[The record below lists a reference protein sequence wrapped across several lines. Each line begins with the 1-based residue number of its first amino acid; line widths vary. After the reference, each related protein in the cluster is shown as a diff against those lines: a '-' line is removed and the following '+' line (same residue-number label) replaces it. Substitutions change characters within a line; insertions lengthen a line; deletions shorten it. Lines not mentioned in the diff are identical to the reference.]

1 MIPMRKKTTPS
12 SNKWLTL
19 LFACLLL
26 SCTVCNAAT
35 TETLKPDT
43 ITLSLTEAGTL
54 HERIGNNKKLK
65 IECLRLTGMLNI
77 DDIQFIREM
86 AGCYY
91 DTKGHK
97 YDGHLRYLDIS
108 GATLTNTDNKEVSIY
123 PRDPSEYE
131 GTPWPSAEAYINDKG
146 TPVAIFAYL
155 YDMEEIV
162 LPAKLKSIG
171 DDAFIFCRS
180 LKSINIPE
188 SVQKIGLRA
197 FFGCS
202 SLKSMKLPIGIT
214 EIKSGLLSGCTNLTS
229 IDIPYTTE
237 EIGHNAFSKCTSLK
251 SIELP
256 YSLNNMGI
264 SVFYGCTALTSVT
277 IPKNIRYISDYTFY
291 GCTSLT
297 SVEMPLTV
305 TSIGRQAFYGCTALV
320 RQDIPS
326 NVTEIGSEAFC
337 GCSRLIDLTIPS
349 GIKSIGEKAFK
360 DCNALTTLYA
370 LGASPIAI
378 TSNTFENV
386 NKCTLYVPQG
396 SRQEYWLKDGW
407 GDLNRVAEFDPEALI
422 TEPVS
427 VHVQTAGTLHNMLD
441 SFRKYRI
448 QNLKVTGN
456 INNADIH
463 IIQKMSGYIDP
474 GAYMRYDGRLQHLDL
489 SGATIVTDD
498 WDFATCRLTSVALP
512 TGLTAIPNQAFAEC
526 NELESAPIPQG
537 VTSIGYDA
545 FGNCHKLASITLP
558 AGLTNL
564 QSGAFFGCGS
574 LTSIV
579 IPSGVKVIEGKTF
592 SYCTGLKS
600 LTLQEGTTDIWDYAF
615 TDCTLLTT
623 ITLPSTLGIICDA
636 AFANCNSLKS
646 IYALNPQGIGIK
658 GKPFEEY
665 TQSQCTLYVPEG
677 SMYNYQCWEEWN
689 AFNHIV
695 EFSPTGINGVH
706 SAAERREVERY
717 DTSGRRQTSPTKG
730 LNIVRFNDGTTRKVM
745 K

>member
-1 MIPMRKKTTPS
+1 MRKKSTPS

-65 IECLRLTGMLNI
+65 IECLRLKGMLNI

-155 YDMEEIV
+155 YGMEEIV

-197 FFGCS
+197 FLGCS

-277 IPKNIRYISDYTFY
+277 IPKNIRYINDYTFY
-291 GCTSLT
+291 
-297 SVEMPLTV
+297 
-305 TSIGRQAFYGCTALV
+305 
-320 RQDIPS
+320 
-326 NVTEIGSEAFC
+326 
-337 GCSRLIDLTIPS
+337 
-349 GIKSIGEKAFK
+349 
-360 DCNALTTLYA
+360 
-370 LGASPIAI
+370 
-378 TSNTFENV
+378 
-386 NKCTLYVPQG
+386 NKYL
-396 SRQEYWLKDGW
+396 
-407 GDLNRVAEFDPEALI
+407 DP
-422 TEPVS
+422 
-427 VHVQTAGTLHNMLD
+427 
-441 SFRKYRI
+441 
-448 QNLKVTGN
+448 
-456 INNADIH
+456 
-463 IIQKMSGYIDP
+463 
-474 GAYMRYDGRLQHLDL
+474 
-489 SGATIVTDD
+489 
-498 WDFATCRLTSVALP
+498 
-512 TGLTAIPNQAFAEC
+512 
-526 NELESAPIPQG
+526 
-537 VTSIGYDA
+537 
-545 FGNCHKLASITLP
+545 
-558 AGLTNL
+558 
-564 QSGAFFGCGS
+564 
-574 LTSIV
+574 
-579 IPSGVKVIEGKTF
+579 
-592 SYCTGLKS
+592 
-600 LTLQEGTTDIWDYAF
+600 
-615 TDCTLLTT
+615 
-623 ITLPSTLGIICDA
+623 
-636 AFANCNSLKS
+636 
-646 IYALNPQGIGIK
+646 
-658 GKPFEEY
+658 
-665 TQSQCTLYVPEG
+665 
-677 SMYNYQCWEEWN
+677 YN
-689 AFNHIV
+689 
-695 EFSPTGINGVH
+695 
-706 SAAERREVERY
+706 
-717 DTSGRRQTSPTKG
+717 
-730 LNIVRFNDGTTRKVM
+730 
-745 K
+745 

>member
-1 MIPMRKKTTPS
+1 MRKKSTPF

-65 IECLRLTGMLNI
+65 IECLRLKGMLNI

-297 SVEMPLTV
+297 SVE
-305 TSIGRQAFYGCTALV
+305 
-320 RQDIPS
+320 IPS
-326 NVTEIGSEAFC
+326 
-337 GCSRLIDLTIPS
+337 P
-349 GIKSIGEKAFK
+349 
-360 DCNALTTLYA
+360 
-370 LGASPIAI
+370 
-378 TSNTFENV
+378 
-386 NKCTLYVPQG
+386 
-396 SRQEYWLKDGW
+396 
-407 GDLNRVAEFDPEALI
+407 
-422 TEPVS
+422 
-427 VHVQTAGTLHNMLD
+427 
-441 SFRKYRI
+441 
-448 QNLKVTGN
+448 
-456 INNADIH
+456 
-463 IIQKMSGYIDP
+463 
-474 GAYMRYDGRLQHLDL
+474 
-489 SGATIVTDD
+489 
-498 WDFATCRLTSVALP
+498 
-512 TGLTAIPNQAFAEC
+512 
-526 NELESAPIPQG
+526 
-537 VTSIGYDA
+537 
-545 FGNCHKLASITLP
+545 
-558 AGLTNL
+558 
-564 QSGAFFGCGS
+564 
-574 LTSIV
+574 
-579 IPSGVKVIEGKTF
+579 
-592 SYCTGLKS
+592 
-600 LTLQEGTTDIWDYAF
+600 
-615 TDCTLLTT
+615 
-623 ITLPSTLGIICDA
+623 
-636 AFANCNSLKS
+636 
-646 IYALNPQGIGIK
+646 
-658 GKPFEEY
+658 
-665 TQSQCTLYVPEG
+665 
-677 SMYNYQCWEEWN
+677 
-689 AFNHIV
+689 
-695 EFSPTGINGVH
+695 
-706 SAAERREVERY
+706 
-717 DTSGRRQTSPTKG
+717 
-730 LNIVRFNDGTTRKVM
+730 
-745 K
+745 

>member
-1 MIPMRKKTTPS
+1 MRKKSTPS

-65 IECLRLTGMLNI
+65 IECLRLKGMLNI

-131 GTPWPSAEAYINDKG
+131 GTPWPSAEAYINDNG

-197 FFGCS
+197 FLGCS

-237 EIGHNAFSKCTSLK
+237 EIGHNAF
-251 SIELP
+251 
-256 YSLNNMGI
+256 
-264 SVFYGCTALTSVT
+264 
-277 IPKNIRYISDYTFY
+277 
-291 GCTSLT
+291 
-297 SVEMPLTV
+297 
-305 TSIGRQAFYGCTALV
+305 
-320 RQDIPS
+320 
-326 NVTEIGSEAFC
+326 
-337 GCSRLIDLTIPS
+337 
-349 GIKSIGEKAFK
+349 
-360 DCNALTTLYA
+360 
-370 LGASPIAI
+370 
-378 TSNTFENV
+378 
-386 NKCTLYVPQG
+386 
-396 SRQEYWLKDGW
+396 
-407 GDLNRVAEFDPEALI
+407 
-422 TEPVS
+422 
-427 VHVQTAGTLHNMLD
+427 VH
-441 SFRKYRI
+441 
-448 QNLKVTGN
+448 
-456 INNADIH
+456 
-463 IIQKMSGYIDP
+463 
-474 GAYMRYDGRLQHLDL
+474 
-489 SGATIVTDD
+489 
-498 WDFATCRLTSVALP
+498 
-512 TGLTAIPNQAFAEC
+512 
-526 NELESAPIPQG
+526 
-537 VTSIGYDA
+537 
-545 FGNCHKLASITLP
+545 
-558 AGLTNL
+558 
-564 QSGAFFGCGS
+564 
-574 LTSIV
+574 
-579 IPSGVKVIEGKTF
+579 
-592 SYCTGLKS
+592 
-600 LTLQEGTTDIWDYAF
+600 
-615 TDCTLLTT
+615 
-623 ITLPSTLGIICDA
+623 
-636 AFANCNSLKS
+636 CNSLES
-646 IYALNPQGIGIK
+646 IYALNPRGIGIK

-677 SMYNYQCWEEWN
+677 SMYNYKRWEEWN

-706 SAAERREVERY
+706 SSAERREVERY
-717 DTSGRRQTSPTKG
+717 DTSGRRLTSPTKG

>member
-1 MIPMRKKTTPS
+1 MKKNSTPS
-12 SNKWLTL
+12 SNKWLAL
-19 LFACLLL
+19 LFTCLLL

-188 SVQKIGLRA
+188 SVQEIGLRA

-277 IPKNIRYISDYTFY
+277 IPKNIRYINDYTFY

-305 TSIGRQAFYGCTALV
+305 TRIGNQAFYRCTALV

-349 GIKSIGEKAFK
+349 GIKSIGERAFK

-407 GDLNRVAEFDPEALI
+407 GDLNRVSEFDPEALI

-427 VHVQTAGTLHNMLD
+427 IHVQTAGTLHNMLD
-441 SFRKYRI
+441 CFRRYRI

-456 INNADIH
+456 INDADIH
-463 IIQKMSGYIDP
+463 TIRKMSGYIDP

-537 VTSIGYDA
+537 VTSIGGDA
-545 FGNCHKLASITLP
+545 FGNCHKLASITQP

-677 SMYNYQCWEEWN
+677 SMYNYQCWEEWY

-717 DTSGRRQTSPTKG
+717 DTSGRRLASPTKG

>member
-1 MIPMRKKTTPS
+1 MKKDSTS
-12 SNKWLTL
+12 SNKWLAL
-19 LFACLLL
+19 LFTCLLL

-65 IECLRLTGMLNI
+65 IECLRLKGMLNI

-188 SVQKIGLRA
+188 SVQEIGLRA
-197 FFGCS
+197 FLGCS

-237 EIGHNAFSKCTSLK
+237 EIGHNAFRNCTSLK

-277 IPKNIRYISDYTFY
+277 IPKNIRYISDYTF
-291 GCTSLT
+291 
-297 SVEMPLTV
+297 
-305 TSIGRQAFYGCTALV
+305 
-320 RQDIPS
+320 
-326 NVTEIGSEAFC
+326 
-337 GCSRLIDLTIPS
+337 SR
-349 GIKSIGEKAFK
+349 
-360 DCNALTTLYA
+360 
-370 LGASPIAI
+370 
-378 TSNTFENV
+378 
-386 NKCTLYVPQG
+386 
-396 SRQEYWLKDGW
+396 
-407 GDLNRVAEFDPEALI
+407 
-422 TEPVS
+422 
-427 VHVQTAGTLHNMLD
+427 
-441 SFRKYRI
+441 
-448 QNLKVTGN
+448 
-456 INNADIH
+456 
-463 IIQKMSGYIDP
+463 
-474 GAYMRYDGRLQHLDL
+474 
-489 SGATIVTDD
+489 
-498 WDFATCRLTSVALP
+498 
-512 TGLTAIPNQAFAEC
+512 
-526 NELESAPIPQG
+526 
-537 VTSIGYDA
+537 
-545 FGNCHKLASITLP
+545 
-558 AGLTNL
+558 
-564 QSGAFFGCGS
+564 
-574 LTSIV
+574 
-579 IPSGVKVIEGKTF
+579 
-592 SYCTGLKS
+592 
-600 LTLQEGTTDIWDYAF
+600 
-615 TDCTLLTT
+615 
-623 ITLPSTLGIICDA
+623 
-636 AFANCNSLKS
+636 CNSLKS

-717 DTSGRRQTSPTKG
+717 DTSGRRLTSPTKG

>member
-1 MIPMRKKTTPS
+1 MRKKSTPS

-229 IDIPYTTE
+229 IDIPHTTE

-256 YSLNNMGI
+256 YSLNGMGI

-277 IPKNIRYISDYTFY
+277 IPKDIRYISDYTF
-291 GCTSLT
+291 
-297 SVEMPLTV
+297 
-305 TSIGRQAFYGCTALV
+305 
-320 RQDIPS
+320 
-326 NVTEIGSEAFC
+326 FC
-337 GCSRLIDLTIPS
+337 
-349 GIKSIGEKAFK
+349 
-360 DCNALTTLYA
+360 
-370 LGASPIAI
+370 
-378 TSNTFENV
+378 
-386 NKCTLYVPQG
+386 
-396 SRQEYWLKDGW
+396 
-407 GDLNRVAEFDPEALI
+407 
-422 TEPVS
+422 
-427 VHVQTAGTLHNMLD
+427 
-441 SFRKYRI
+441 
-448 QNLKVTGN
+448 
-456 INNADIH
+456 
-463 IIQKMSGYIDP
+463 
-474 GAYMRYDGRLQHLDL
+474 
-489 SGATIVTDD
+489 
-498 WDFATCRLTSVALP
+498 
-512 TGLTAIPNQAFAEC
+512 
-526 NELESAPIPQG
+526 
-537 VTSIGYDA
+537 
-545 FGNCHKLASITLP
+545 
-558 AGLTNL
+558 
-564 QSGAFFGCGS
+564 
-574 LTSIV
+574 
-579 IPSGVKVIEGKTF
+579 
-592 SYCTGLKS
+592 
-600 LTLQEGTTDIWDYAF
+600 
-615 TDCTLLTT
+615 
-623 ITLPSTLGIICDA
+623 
-636 AFANCNSLKS
+636 CNSLKS

-677 SMYNYQCWEEWN
+677 SMYNYQCWEEWY

-695 EFSPTGINGVH
+695 EFSPTGISGVH

-717 DTSGRRQTSPTKG
+717 DTSGRRLPSPTKG

>member
-1 MIPMRKKTTPS
+1 MRKKSTPS

-26 SCTVCNAAT
+26 SCTVCNAAS

-65 IECLRLTGMLNI
+65 IECLRLKGMLNI

-277 IPKNIRYISDYTFY
+277 IPKNIRYISDYTFR
-291 GCTSLT
+291 G
-297 SVEMPLTV
+297 
-305 TSIGRQAFYGCTALV
+305 
-320 RQDIPS
+320 
-326 NVTEIGSEAFC
+326 
-337 GCSRLIDLTIPS
+337 
-349 GIKSIGEKAFK
+349 
-360 DCNALTTLYA
+360 
-370 LGASPIAI
+370 
-378 TSNTFENV
+378 
-386 NKCTLYVPQG
+386 
-396 SRQEYWLKDGW
+396 
-407 GDLNRVAEFDPEALI
+407 
-422 TEPVS
+422 
-427 VHVQTAGTLHNMLD
+427 
-441 SFRKYRI
+441 
-448 QNLKVTGN
+448 
-456 INNADIH
+456 
-463 IIQKMSGYIDP
+463 
-474 GAYMRYDGRLQHLDL
+474 
-489 SGATIVTDD
+489 
-498 WDFATCRLTSVALP
+498 
-512 TGLTAIPNQAFAEC
+512 
-526 NELESAPIPQG
+526 
-537 VTSIGYDA
+537 
-545 FGNCHKLASITLP
+545 
-558 AGLTNL
+558 
-564 QSGAFFGCGS
+564 
-574 LTSIV
+574 
-579 IPSGVKVIEGKTF
+579 
-592 SYCTGLKS
+592 
-600 LTLQEGTTDIWDYAF
+600 
-615 TDCTLLTT
+615 
-623 ITLPSTLGIICDA
+623 
-636 AFANCNSLKS
+636 CNSLKS

-677 SMYNYQCWEEWN
+677 SMYNYQCWEEWY

-717 DTSGRRQTSPTKG
+717 DTSGRRLTSPTKG

>member
-1 MIPMRKKTTPS
+1 MRKKSTPS

-65 IECLRLTGMLNI
+65 IECLRLKGMLNI

-171 DDAFIFCRS
+171 DDVFIFCRS
-180 LKSINIPE
+180 MKSINIPE

-297 SVEMPLTV
+297 SVEIPLTV
-305 TSIGRQAFYGCTALV
+305 TSIGRQAFYGCTTLV

-349 GIKSIGEKAFK
+349 SIKSIGERAFK
-360 DCNALTTLYA
+360 DCDALTTLYA

-427 VHVQTAGTLHNMLD
+427 IHVQTAGTLHNMLD
-441 SFRKYRI
+441 CFRRYRI

-456 INNADIH
+456 INDADIH
-463 IIQKMSGYIDP
+463 TIRKMSGYIDP

-498 WDFATCRLTSVALP
+498 WNFATCRLTSVALP
-512 TGLTAIPNQAFAEC
+512 TGLTAIPDLAFAEC
-526 NELESAPIPQG
+526 NELESIPIPQG
-537 VTSIGYDA
+537 VTSIGGNA

-636 AFANCNSLKS
+636 AFKGCNSLKS

-677 SMYNYQCWEEWN
+677 SMYNYQCWEEWY

-695 EFSPTGINGVH
+695 EFSPTGIDGVH
-706 SAAERREVERY
+706 SATERREVERY
-717 DTSGRRQTSPTKG
+717 DTSGRRLTSPTKG

>member
-1 MIPMRKKTTPS
+1 MRKKSTPS

-54 HERIGNNKKLK
+54 HERIGNNKKMK

-277 IPKNIRYISDYTFY
+277 IPKNIRYISDYTFH
-291 GCTSLT
+291 S
-297 SVEMPLTV
+297 
-305 TSIGRQAFYGCTALV
+305 
-320 RQDIPS
+320 
-326 NVTEIGSEAFC
+326 
-337 GCSRLIDLTIPS
+337 
-349 GIKSIGEKAFK
+349 
-360 DCNALTTLYA
+360 
-370 LGASPIAI
+370 
-378 TSNTFENV
+378 
-386 NKCTLYVPQG
+386 
-396 SRQEYWLKDGW
+396 
-407 GDLNRVAEFDPEALI
+407 
-422 TEPVS
+422 
-427 VHVQTAGTLHNMLD
+427 
-441 SFRKYRI
+441 
-448 QNLKVTGN
+448 
-456 INNADIH
+456 
-463 IIQKMSGYIDP
+463 
-474 GAYMRYDGRLQHLDL
+474 
-489 SGATIVTDD
+489 
-498 WDFATCRLTSVALP
+498 
-512 TGLTAIPNQAFAEC
+512 
-526 NELESAPIPQG
+526 
-537 VTSIGYDA
+537 
-545 FGNCHKLASITLP
+545 
-558 AGLTNL
+558 
-564 QSGAFFGCGS
+564 
-574 LTSIV
+574 
-579 IPSGVKVIEGKTF
+579 
-592 SYCTGLKS
+592 
-600 LTLQEGTTDIWDYAF
+600 
-615 TDCTLLTT
+615 
-623 ITLPSTLGIICDA
+623 
-636 AFANCNSLKS
+636 CNSLES

-665 TQSQCTLYVPEG
+665 TQSQCTLYIPEG
-677 SMYNYQCWEEWN
+677 SMDNYKRGEEWN

-717 DTSGRRQTSPTKG
+717 DTSGRRLTSPTKG

>member
-1 MIPMRKKTTPS
+1 MRKKSTPS

-65 IECLRLTGMLNI
+65 IECLRLKGMLNI

-86 AGCYY
+86 AECYY

-131 GTPWPSAEAYINDKG
+131 GTPWPSADAYINDKG

-180 LKSINIPE
+180 MKSINIPE

-277 IPKNIRYISDYTFY
+277 IPKNIRYINDY
-291 GCTSLT
+291 
-297 SVEMPLTV
+297 
-305 TSIGRQAFYGCTALV
+305 
-320 RQDIPS
+320 
-326 NVTEIGSEAFC
+326 
-337 GCSRLIDLTIPS
+337 
-349 GIKSIGEKAFK
+349 
-360 DCNALTTLYA
+360 
-370 LGASPIAI
+370 
-378 TSNTFENV
+378 
-386 NKCTLYVPQG
+386 
-396 SRQEYWLKDGW
+396 
-407 GDLNRVAEFDPEALI
+407 
-422 TEPVS
+422 
-427 VHVQTAGTLHNMLD
+427 
-441 SFRKYRI
+441 
-448 QNLKVTGN
+448 
-456 INNADIH
+456 
-463 IIQKMSGYIDP
+463 
-474 GAYMRYDGRLQHLDL
+474 
-489 SGATIVTDD
+489 
-498 WDFATCRLTSVALP
+498 
-512 TGLTAIPNQAFAEC
+512 
-526 NELESAPIPQG
+526 
-537 VTSIGYDA
+537 
-545 FGNCHKLASITLP
+545 
-558 AGLTNL
+558 
-564 QSGAFFGCGS
+564 
-574 LTSIV
+574 
-579 IPSGVKVIEGKTF
+579 TF

-623 ITLPSTLGIICDA
+623 ITLPSTLGTICDA

-677 SMYNYQCWEEWN
+677 SMYNYKRLEEWN

-695 EFSPTGINGVH
+695 EFSPTGIDGVH
-706 SAAERREVERY
+706 SSAERREVERY
-717 DTSGRRQTSPTKG
+717 DASGRRLPSPTKG

>member
-1 MIPMRKKTTPS
+1 MRKKSTPS

-65 IECLRLTGMLNI
+65 IECLRLKGMLNI

-131 GTPWPSAEAYINDKG
+131 GTPWPSADAYINDKG

-277 IPKNIRYISDYTFY
+277 IPKNIRYISDYTF
-291 GCTSLT
+291 
-297 SVEMPLTV
+297 
-305 TSIGRQAFYGCTALV
+305 
-320 RQDIPS
+320 
-326 NVTEIGSEAFC
+326 
-337 GCSRLIDLTIPS
+337 
-349 GIKSIGEKAFK
+349 
-360 DCNALTTLYA
+360 
-370 LGASPIAI
+370 
-378 TSNTFENV
+378 
-386 NKCTLYVPQG
+386 
-396 SRQEYWLKDGW
+396 W
-407 GDLNRVAEFDPEALI
+407 
-422 TEPVS
+422 
-427 VHVQTAGTLHNMLD
+427 
-441 SFRKYRI
+441 
-448 QNLKVTGN
+448 
-456 INNADIH
+456 
-463 IIQKMSGYIDP
+463 
-474 GAYMRYDGRLQHLDL
+474 
-489 SGATIVTDD
+489 
-498 WDFATCRLTSVALP
+498 
-512 TGLTAIPNQAFAEC
+512 
-526 NELESAPIPQG
+526 
-537 VTSIGYDA
+537 
-545 FGNCHKLASITLP
+545 
-558 AGLTNL
+558 
-564 QSGAFFGCGS
+564 
-574 LTSIV
+574 
-579 IPSGVKVIEGKTF
+579 
-592 SYCTGLKS
+592 
-600 LTLQEGTTDIWDYAF
+600 
-615 TDCTLLTT
+615 
-623 ITLPSTLGIICDA
+623 
-636 AFANCNSLKS
+636 NCNSLKS

-677 SMYNYQCWEEWN
+677 SMYNYQCWEEWY

-717 DTSGRRQTSPTKG
+717 DTSGRRLTSPTKG

>member
-1 MIPMRKKTTPS
+1 MRKKSTPS

-65 IECLRLTGMLNI
+65 IECLRLKGMLNI
-77 DDIQFIREM
+77 EDIQFIREM

-214 EIKSGLLSGCTNLTS
+214 EIKSGLLSSCTNLTS

-277 IPKNIRYISDYTFY
+277 IPKNIRYINDYTFY
-291 GCTSLT
+291 G
-297 SVEMPLTV
+297 
-305 TSIGRQAFYGCTALV
+305 
-320 RQDIPS
+320 
-326 NVTEIGSEAFC
+326 
-337 GCSRLIDLTIPS
+337 
-349 GIKSIGEKAFK
+349 
-360 DCNALTTLYA
+360 
-370 LGASPIAI
+370 
-378 TSNTFENV
+378 
-386 NKCTLYVPQG
+386 
-396 SRQEYWLKDGW
+396 
-407 GDLNRVAEFDPEALI
+407 
-422 TEPVS
+422 
-427 VHVQTAGTLHNMLD
+427 
-441 SFRKYRI
+441 
-448 QNLKVTGN
+448 
-456 INNADIH
+456 
-463 IIQKMSGYIDP
+463 
-474 GAYMRYDGRLQHLDL
+474 
-489 SGATIVTDD
+489 
-498 WDFATCRLTSVALP
+498 
-512 TGLTAIPNQAFAEC
+512 
-526 NELESAPIPQG
+526 
-537 VTSIGYDA
+537 
-545 FGNCHKLASITLP
+545 
-558 AGLTNL
+558 
-564 QSGAFFGCGS
+564 
-574 LTSIV
+574 
-579 IPSGVKVIEGKTF
+579 
-592 SYCTGLKS
+592 
-600 LTLQEGTTDIWDYAF
+600 
-615 TDCTLLTT
+615 
-623 ITLPSTLGIICDA
+623 
-636 AFANCNSLKS
+636 CNSLKS

-677 SMYNYQCWEEWN
+677 SMYNYQCWEEWY

>member
-1 MIPMRKKTTPS
+1 MRKKSTPS

-65 IECLRLTGMLNI
+65 IECLRLKGMLNI

-188 SVQKIGLRA
+188 SVQEIGLRA

-305 TSIGRQAFYGCTALV
+305 TRIGNQAFYGCTALV

-337 GCSRLIDLTIPS
+337 GCSQLIDLTIPS
-349 GIKSIGEKAFK
+349 GIKSIGERAFK

-407 GDLNRVAEFDPEALI
+407 GALNRVAEFDPEALI

-427 VHVQTAGTLHNMLD
+427 IHVQTAGTLHNMLD

-489 SGATIVTDD
+489 SGATIVADD

-537 VTSIGYDA
+537 VTSIGGDA

-600 LTLQEGTTDIWDYAF
+600 LTLQEETTDIWDYAF

-636 AFANCNSLKS
+636 AFYGCNSLKS

-695 EFSPTGINGVH
+695 EFSPTGIDGVH

-717 DTSGRRQTSPTKG
+717 DASGRRLTSPTKG

>member
-1 MIPMRKKTTPS
+1 MKKNSTPS
-12 SNKWLTL
+12 SNKWLAL
-19 LFACLLL
+19 LFTCLLL

-188 SVQKIGLRA
+188 SVQEIGLRA

-277 IPKNIRYISDYTFY
+277 IPKNIRYINDYT
-291 GCTSLT
+291 
-297 SVEMPLTV
+297 
-305 TSIGRQAFYGCTALV
+305 
-320 RQDIPS
+320 
-326 NVTEIGSEAFC
+326 
-337 GCSRLIDLTIPS
+337 
-349 GIKSIGEKAFK
+349 
-360 DCNALTTLYA
+360 
-370 LGASPIAI
+370 
-378 TSNTFENV
+378 
-386 NKCTLYVPQG
+386 
-396 SRQEYWLKDGW
+396 
-407 GDLNRVAEFDPEALI
+407 
-422 TEPVS
+422 
-427 VHVQTAGTLHNMLD
+427 
-441 SFRKYRI
+441 
-448 QNLKVTGN
+448 
-456 INNADIH
+456 
-463 IIQKMSGYIDP
+463 
-474 GAYMRYDGRLQHLDL
+474 
-489 SGATIVTDD
+489 
-498 WDFATCRLTSVALP
+498 
-512 TGLTAIPNQAFAEC
+512 
-526 NELESAPIPQG
+526 
-537 VTSIGYDA
+537 
-545 FGNCHKLASITLP
+545 
-558 AGLTNL
+558 
-564 QSGAFFGCGS
+564 
-574 LTSIV
+574 
-579 IPSGVKVIEGKTF
+579 
-592 SYCTGLKS
+592 
-600 LTLQEGTTDIWDYAF
+600 
-615 TDCTLLTT
+615 
-623 ITLPSTLGIICDA
+623 
-636 AFANCNSLKS
+636 FANCNSLKS

-677 SMYNYQCWEEWN
+677 SMYNYQCWEEWY

-717 DTSGRRQTSPTKG
+717 DTSGRRLTSPTKG

>member
-1 MIPMRKKTTPS
+1 MIPMRKKSTPF

-19 LFACLLL
+19 LFTCLLL

-65 IECLRLTGMLNI
+65 IECLRLKGMLNI

-214 EIKSGLLSGCTNLTS
+214 EIKSGLLSGCT
-229 IDIPYTTE
+229 
-237 EIGHNAFSKCTSLK
+237 
-251 SIELP
+251 
-256 YSLNNMGI
+256 
-264 SVFYGCTALTSVT
+264 
-277 IPKNIRYISDYTFY
+277 
-291 GCTSLT
+291 SLT

-305 TSIGRQAFYGCTALV
+305 TRIGNQAFYRCTALV

-427 VHVQTAGTLHNMLD
+427 IHVQTAGTLHNMLD

-456 INNADIH
+456 INDADIH
-463 IIQKMSGYIDP
+463 TIRKMSGYIDP

-537 VTSIGYDA
+537 VTSIGGDA

-636 AFANCNSLKS
+636 AF
-646 IYALNPQGIGIK
+646 
-658 GKPFEEY
+658 
-665 TQSQCTLYVPEG
+665 
-677 SMYNYQCWEEWN
+677 
-689 AFNHIV
+689 
-695 EFSPTGINGVH
+695 
-706 SAAERREVERY
+706 
-717 DTSGRRQTSPTKG
+717 
-730 LNIVRFNDGTTRKVM
+730 
-745 K
+745 

>member
-1 MIPMRKKTTPS
+1 MRKKSTPS

-65 IECLRLTGMLNI
+65 IECLRLKGMLNI

-291 GCTSLT
+291 GC
-297 SVEMPLTV
+297 
-305 TSIGRQAFYGCTALV
+305 
-320 RQDIPS
+320 
-326 NVTEIGSEAFC
+326 
-337 GCSRLIDLTIPS
+337 
-349 GIKSIGEKAFK
+349 
-360 DCNALTTLYA
+360 
-370 LGASPIAI
+370 
-378 TSNTFENV
+378 
-386 NKCTLYVPQG
+386 
-396 SRQEYWLKDGW
+396 
-407 GDLNRVAEFDPEALI
+407 
-422 TEPVS
+422 
-427 VHVQTAGTLHNMLD
+427 
-441 SFRKYRI
+441 
-448 QNLKVTGN
+448 
-456 INNADIH
+456 
-463 IIQKMSGYIDP
+463 
-474 GAYMRYDGRLQHLDL
+474 
-489 SGATIVTDD
+489 
-498 WDFATCRLTSVALP
+498 
-512 TGLTAIPNQAFAEC
+512 
-526 NELESAPIPQG
+526 
-537 VTSIGYDA
+537 
-545 FGNCHKLASITLP
+545 
-558 AGLTNL
+558 
-564 QSGAFFGCGS
+564 
-574 LTSIV
+574 
-579 IPSGVKVIEGKTF
+579 
-592 SYCTGLKS
+592 
-600 LTLQEGTTDIWDYAF
+600 
-615 TDCTLLTT
+615 
-623 ITLPSTLGIICDA
+623 
-636 AFANCNSLKS
+636 NSLKS

-677 SMYNYQCWEEWN
+677 SMDNYKRGEEWN

-695 EFSPTGINGVH
+695 EFSPTGIDGVH

-717 DTSGRRQTSPTKG
+717 DTSGRRLTSPTKG

>member
-1 MIPMRKKTTPS
+1 MIPMRKKSTPS

-65 IECLRLTGMLNI
+65 IECLRLKGMLNI

-131 GTPWPSAEAYINDKG
+131 GTPWPSAEAYINDNG

-197 FFGCS
+197 FLGCS

-305 TSIGRQAFYGCTALV
+305 TRIGNQAFYRCTALV

-386 NKCTLYVPQG
+386 NKCTLYVPQS

-407 GDLNRVAEFDPEALI
+407 GDLNRVSEFDPEALI

-427 VHVQTAGTLHNMLD
+427 IHVQTAGTLHNMLD
-441 SFRKYRI
+441 RFRRYRI

-456 INNADIH
+456 INDADIH
-463 IIQKMSGYIDP
+463 TIRKMSGYIDP

-498 WDFATCRLTSVALP
+498 WNFATCRLTSVALP

-537 VTSIGYDA
+537 VTSIGYNA

-558 AGLTNL
+558 AGLTSI
-564 QSGAFFGCGS
+564 QSGAFFGCAS

-579 IPSGVKVIEGKTF
+579 IPSGVQYIEGKTF

-600 LTLQEGTTDIWDYAF
+600 LTLQEGTTAIYDYAF
-615 TDCTLLTT
+615 TGCTLLTT
-623 ITLPSTLGIICDA
+623 ITLPSTLEGICDA
-636 AFANCNSLKS
+636 AFYGCNSLKS

-706 SAAERREVERY
+706 SSAERREVERY
-717 DTSGRRQTSPTKG
+717 DTSGRRLTSPTKG

>member
-1 MIPMRKKTTPS
+1 MRKKSTPS

-65 IECLRLTGMLNI
+65 IECLRLKGMLNI

-131 GTPWPSAEAYINDKG
+131 GTPWPSADAYINDKG

-237 EIGHNAFSKCTSLK
+237 EIGHNAFSKCTSL
-251 SIELP
+251 
-256 YSLNNMGI
+256 
-264 SVFYGCTALTSVT
+264 
-277 IPKNIRYISDYTFY
+277 
-291 GCTSLT
+291 T

-305 TSIGRQAFYGCTALV
+305 TRIGNQAFYRCTALV

-349 GIKSIGEKAFK
+349 GIKSIGERAFK

-378 TSNTFENV
+378 TPNTFENV

-407 GDLNRVAEFDPEALI
+407 GDLNRVSEFDPEALI

-463 IIQKMSGYIDP
+463 TIRKMSGYIDP

-558 AGLTNL
+558 AGLTSI

-677 SMYNYQCWEEWN
+677 SMYNYQCWEEWY

-717 DTSGRRQTSPTKG
+717 DTSGRRLTSPTKG

>member
-1 MIPMRKKTTPS
+1 MRKKSTPS

-65 IECLRLTGMLNI
+65 IECLRLKGMLNI

-108 GATLTNTDNKEVSIY
+108 GASLTNTDNKEVSIY

-155 YDMEEIV
+155 YGMEEIV

-197 FFGCS
+197 FLGCS

-277 IPKNIRYISDYTFY
+277 IPKNIRYINDYTFY
-291 GCTSLT
+291 G
-297 SVEMPLTV
+297 
-305 TSIGRQAFYGCTALV
+305 
-320 RQDIPS
+320 
-326 NVTEIGSEAFC
+326 
-337 GCSRLIDLTIPS
+337 
-349 GIKSIGEKAFK
+349 
-360 DCNALTTLYA
+360 
-370 LGASPIAI
+370 
-378 TSNTFENV
+378 
-386 NKCTLYVPQG
+386 
-396 SRQEYWLKDGW
+396 
-407 GDLNRVAEFDPEALI
+407 
-422 TEPVS
+422 
-427 VHVQTAGTLHNMLD
+427 
-441 SFRKYRI
+441 
-448 QNLKVTGN
+448 
-456 INNADIH
+456 
-463 IIQKMSGYIDP
+463 
-474 GAYMRYDGRLQHLDL
+474 
-489 SGATIVTDD
+489 
-498 WDFATCRLTSVALP
+498 
-512 TGLTAIPNQAFAEC
+512 
-526 NELESAPIPQG
+526 
-537 VTSIGYDA
+537 
-545 FGNCHKLASITLP
+545 
-558 AGLTNL
+558 
-564 QSGAFFGCGS
+564 
-574 LTSIV
+574 
-579 IPSGVKVIEGKTF
+579 
-592 SYCTGLKS
+592 
-600 LTLQEGTTDIWDYAF
+600 
-615 TDCTLLTT
+615 
-623 ITLPSTLGIICDA
+623 
-636 AFANCNSLKS
+636 CNSLKS

-665 TQSQCTLYVPEG
+665 TQSQCTLYVPKG
-677 SMYNYQCWEEWN
+677 SMYNYQCWEEWY

-706 SAAERREVERY
+706 SSAERREVERY
-717 DTSGRRQTSPTKG
+717 DASGRRLTSPTKG

>member
-1 MIPMRKKTTPS
+1 MRKKSTPS

-65 IECLRLTGMLNI
+65 IECLRLKGMLNI

-131 GTPWPSAEAYINDKG
+131 GTPWPSADAYINDKG

-202 SLKSMKLPIGIT
+202 SLKSMKLPVGIT

-277 IPKNIRYISDYTFY
+277 IPKNIRYISDYTFR
-291 GCTSLT
+291 G
-297 SVEMPLTV
+297 
-305 TSIGRQAFYGCTALV
+305 
-320 RQDIPS
+320 
-326 NVTEIGSEAFC
+326 
-337 GCSRLIDLTIPS
+337 
-349 GIKSIGEKAFK
+349 
-360 DCNALTTLYA
+360 
-370 LGASPIAI
+370 
-378 TSNTFENV
+378 
-386 NKCTLYVPQG
+386 
-396 SRQEYWLKDGW
+396 
-407 GDLNRVAEFDPEALI
+407 
-422 TEPVS
+422 
-427 VHVQTAGTLHNMLD
+427 
-441 SFRKYRI
+441 
-448 QNLKVTGN
+448 
-456 INNADIH
+456 
-463 IIQKMSGYIDP
+463 
-474 GAYMRYDGRLQHLDL
+474 
-489 SGATIVTDD
+489 
-498 WDFATCRLTSVALP
+498 
-512 TGLTAIPNQAFAEC
+512 
-526 NELESAPIPQG
+526 
-537 VTSIGYDA
+537 
-545 FGNCHKLASITLP
+545 
-558 AGLTNL
+558 
-564 QSGAFFGCGS
+564 
-574 LTSIV
+574 
-579 IPSGVKVIEGKTF
+579 
-592 SYCTGLKS
+592 
-600 LTLQEGTTDIWDYAF
+600 
-615 TDCTLLTT
+615 
-623 ITLPSTLGIICDA
+623 
-636 AFANCNSLKS
+636 CNSLKS

-677 SMYNYQCWEEWN
+677 SMDNYKRGEEWN

-695 EFSPTGINGVH
+695 EFSPTGIDGVH

-717 DTSGRRQTSPTKG
+717 DTSGRRLTSPTKG

>member
-1 MIPMRKKTTPS
+1 MIPMKKNSTPS
-12 SNKWLTL
+12 SNKWLAL
-19 LFACLLL
+19 LFTCLLL

-188 SVQKIGLRA
+188 SVQEIGLRA

-277 IPKNIRYISDYTFY
+277 IPKNIRYINDYTFY
-291 GCTSLT
+291 INMINFYLFSASL
-297 SVEMPLTV
+297 
-305 TSIGRQAFYGCTALV
+305 
-320 RQDIPS
+320 
-326 NVTEIGSEAFC
+326 
-337 GCSRLIDLTIPS
+337 
-349 GIKSIGEKAFK
+349 
-360 DCNALTTLYA
+360 
-370 LGASPIAI
+370 
-378 TSNTFENV
+378 
-386 NKCTLYVPQG
+386 
-396 SRQEYWLKDGW
+396 
-407 GDLNRVAEFDPEALI
+407 FD
-422 TEPVS
+422 
-427 VHVQTAGTLHNMLD
+427 
-441 SFRKYRI
+441 
-448 QNLKVTGN
+448 
-456 INNADIH
+456 
-463 IIQKMSGYIDP
+463 
-474 GAYMRYDGRLQHLDL
+474 
-489 SGATIVTDD
+489 
-498 WDFATCRLTSVALP
+498 
-512 TGLTAIPNQAFAEC
+512 
-526 NELESAPIPQG
+526 
-537 VTSIGYDA
+537 
-545 FGNCHKLASITLP
+545 
-558 AGLTNL
+558 
-564 QSGAFFGCGS
+564 
-574 LTSIV
+574 
-579 IPSGVKVIEGKTF
+579 
-592 SYCTGLKS
+592 
-600 LTLQEGTTDIWDYAF
+600 
-615 TDCTLLTT
+615 
-623 ITLPSTLGIICDA
+623 
-636 AFANCNSLKS
+636 
-646 IYALNPQGIGIK
+646 
-658 GKPFEEY
+658 
-665 TQSQCTLYVPEG
+665 
-677 SMYNYQCWEEWN
+677 
-689 AFNHIV
+689 
-695 EFSPTGINGVH
+695 
-706 SAAERREVERY
+706 
-717 DTSGRRQTSPTKG
+717 
-730 LNIVRFNDGTTRKVM
+730 
-745 K
+745 

>member
-1 MIPMRKKTTPS
+1 MRKKSTPS

-65 IECLRLTGMLNI
+65 IECLRLKGMLNI

-197 FFGCS
+197 FNG
-202 SLKSMKLPIGIT
+202 
-214 EIKSGLLSGCTNLTS
+214 
-229 IDIPYTTE
+229 
-237 EIGHNAFSKCTSLK
+237 
-251 SIELP
+251 
-256 YSLNNMGI
+256 
-264 SVFYGCTALTSVT
+264 
-277 IPKNIRYISDYTFY
+277 
-291 GCTSLT
+291 
-297 SVEMPLTV
+297 
-305 TSIGRQAFYGCTALV
+305 
-320 RQDIPS
+320 
-326 NVTEIGSEAFC
+326 
-337 GCSRLIDLTIPS
+337 
-349 GIKSIGEKAFK
+349 
-360 DCNALTTLYA
+360 
-370 LGASPIAI
+370 
-378 TSNTFENV
+378 
-386 NKCTLYVPQG
+386 
-396 SRQEYWLKDGW
+396 
-407 GDLNRVAEFDPEALI
+407 
-422 TEPVS
+422 
-427 VHVQTAGTLHNMLD
+427 
-441 SFRKYRI
+441 
-448 QNLKVTGN
+448 
-456 INNADIH
+456 
-463 IIQKMSGYIDP
+463 
-474 GAYMRYDGRLQHLDL
+474 
-489 SGATIVTDD
+489 
-498 WDFATCRLTSVALP
+498 
-512 TGLTAIPNQAFAEC
+512 
-526 NELESAPIPQG
+526 
-537 VTSIGYDA
+537 
-545 FGNCHKLASITLP
+545 
-558 AGLTNL
+558 
-564 QSGAFFGCGS
+564 
-574 LTSIV
+574 
-579 IPSGVKVIEGKTF
+579 
-592 SYCTGLKS
+592 
-600 LTLQEGTTDIWDYAF
+600 
-615 TDCTLLTT
+615 
-623 ITLPSTLGIICDA
+623 
-636 AFANCNSLKS
+636 CNSLES
-646 IYALNPQGIGIK
+646 IYAFNPQGIGIK

-677 SMYNYQCWEEWN
+677 SMYNYKRWEEWN

-695 EFSPTGINGVH
+695 EFSPTGIDGVH

-717 DTSGRRQTSPTKG
+717 DTSGRRLTSPTKG
-730 LNIVRFNDGTTRKVM
+730 LNIVRFNDSTTRKVM

>member
-1 MIPMRKKTTPS
+1 MIPMKKNSTPS

-43 ITLSLTEAGTL
+43 ITLSLTEPGTL

-305 TSIGRQAFYGCTALV
+305 TSIGRQAFYGCTTLV

-337 GCSRLIDLTIPS
+337 GCSQLIDLTIPS
-349 GIKSIGEKAFK
+349 GIKSIGERAFK

-441 SFRKYRI
+441 CFRKYRI

-456 INNADIH
+456 INDADIH
-463 IIQKMSGYIDP
+463 TIWKMSGYNDP

-512 TGLTAIPNQAFAEC
+512 TGLTAIPDLAFAEC

-537 VTSIGYDA
+537 VTSIGYNA

-558 AGLTNL
+558 AGLTSI
-564 QSGAFFGCGS
+564 QSGAFFGCAS

-579 IPSGVKVIEGKTF
+579 IPTGVKVIEGKTF

-600 LTLQEGTTDIWDYAF
+600 LTLQEGITDIWDYAF

-623 ITLPSTLGIICDA
+623 ITLPSTLGTICDA
-636 AFANCNSLKS
+636 AFSHCNSLKS

-677 SMYNYQCWEEWN
+677 SMYNYQCWEEWY

-717 DTSGRRQTSPTKG
+717 DTSGRRLTSPTKG

>member
-1 MIPMRKKTTPS
+1 MIPMRKKSTPS

-65 IECLRLTGMLNI
+65 IECLRLKGMLNI

-297 SVEMPLTV
+297 SVEIPLTV
-305 TSIGRQAFYGCTALV
+305 TSIGRQAFYGCTTLV

-349 GIKSIGEKAFK
+349 SIKSIGERAFK
-360 DCNALTTLYA
+360 DCDALTTLYA

-427 VHVQTAGTLHNMLD
+427 IHVQTAGTLHNMLD
-441 SFRKYRI
+441 CFRRYRI

-456 INNADIH
+456 INDADIH
-463 IIQKMSGYIDP
+463 TIRKMSGYIDP

-498 WDFATCRLTSVALP
+498 WNFATCRLTSVALP
-512 TGLTAIPNQAFAEC
+512 TGLTAIPDLAFAEC
-526 NELESAPIPQG
+526 NELESIPIPQG
-537 VTSIGYDA
+537 VTSIGGNA

-677 SMYNYQCWEEWN
+677 SMYNYQCWEEWY

-695 EFSPTGINGVH
+695 EFSPTGIDGVH
-706 SAAERREVERY
+706 SATERREVERY
-717 DTSGRRQTSPTKG
+717 DTSGRRLTSPTKG

>member
-1 MIPMRKKTTPS
+1 MRKKSTPS

-65 IECLRLTGMLNI
+65 IECLRLKGMLNI

-277 IPKNIRYISDYTFY
+277 IPKNIRYISDYTF
-291 GCTSLT
+291 
-297 SVEMPLTV
+297 
-305 TSIGRQAFYGCTALV
+305 
-320 RQDIPS
+320 
-326 NVTEIGSEAFC
+326 
-337 GCSRLIDLTIPS
+337 
-349 GIKSIGEKAFK
+349 
-360 DCNALTTLYA
+360 
-370 LGASPIAI
+370 
-378 TSNTFENV
+378 
-386 NKCTLYVPQG
+386 
-396 SRQEYWLKDGW
+396 
-407 GDLNRVAEFDPEALI
+407 
-422 TEPVS
+422 
-427 VHVQTAGTLHNMLD
+427 
-441 SFRKYRI
+441 
-448 QNLKVTGN
+448 
-456 INNADIH
+456 
-463 IIQKMSGYIDP
+463 
-474 GAYMRYDGRLQHLDL
+474 
-489 SGATIVTDD
+489 
-498 WDFATCRLTSVALP
+498 
-512 TGLTAIPNQAFAEC
+512 
-526 NELESAPIPQG
+526 NE
-537 VTSIGYDA
+537 
-545 FGNCHKLASITLP
+545 
-558 AGLTNL
+558 
-564 QSGAFFGCGS
+564 
-574 LTSIV
+574 
-579 IPSGVKVIEGKTF
+579 
-592 SYCTGLKS
+592 
-600 LTLQEGTTDIWDYAF
+600 
-615 TDCTLLTT
+615 
-623 ITLPSTLGIICDA
+623 
-636 AFANCNSLKS
+636 CNSLKS

-677 SMYNYQCWEEWN
+677 SMYNYQCWEEWY

-717 DTSGRRQTSPTKG
+717 DTSGRRLTSPTKG
-730 LNIVRFNDGTTRKVM
+730 LNIVRFNDGTTKKVM

>member
-1 MIPMRKKTTPS
+1 MRKKSTPS

-65 IECLRLTGMLNI
+65 IECLRLKGMLNI

-108 GATLTNTDNKEVSIY
+108 GATLTNTDNKQVSIY

-155 YDMEEIV
+155 YGMEEIV
-162 LPAKLKSIG
+162 LPTELKSIG
-171 DDAFIFCRS
+171 DDVFIFCRS

-197 FFGCS
+197 
-202 SLKSMKLPIGIT
+202 
-214 EIKSGLLSGCTNLTS
+214 
-229 IDIPYTTE
+229 
-237 EIGHNAFSKCTSLK
+237 
-251 SIELP
+251 
-256 YSLNNMGI
+256 
-264 SVFYGCTALTSVT
+264 
-277 IPKNIRYISDYTFY
+277 FY

-349 GIKSIGEKAFK
+349 SIKSIGERAFK
-360 DCNALTTLYA
+360 DCDALTTLYA

-441 SFRKYRI
+441 CFRKYRI

-463 IIQKMSGYIDP
+463 TIRKMSGYNDP

-512 TGLTAIPNQAFAEC
+512 TGLTAIPDLAFAEC

-537 VTSIGYDA
+537 VTSIGGNA

-615 TDCTLLTT
+615 TGCTLLTT
-623 ITLPSTLGIICDA
+623 ITLPSTLDVICDA
-636 AFANCNSLKS
+636 AFQYC
-646 IYALNPQGIGIK
+646 I
-658 GKPFEEY
+658 
-665 TQSQCTLYVPEG
+665 
-677 SMYNYQCWEEWN
+677 
-689 AFNHIV
+689 
-695 EFSPTGINGVH
+695 
-706 SAAERREVERY
+706 
-717 DTSGRRQTSPTKG
+717 
-730 LNIVRFNDGTTRKVM
+730 
-745 K
+745 

>member
-1 MIPMRKKTTPS
+1 MIPMRKKSTPS

-65 IECLRLTGMLNI
+65 IECLRLKGMLNI

-277 IPKNIRYISDYTFY
+277 IPKNIRYINDYTFY

-305 TSIGRQAFYGCTALV
+305 TKIGNQAFYRCTALV

-349 GIKSIGEKAFK
+349 GINSIGERAFK

-427 VHVQTAGTLHNMLD
+427 IHVQTAGTLHNMLD
-441 SFRKYRI
+441 CFRRYRI

-456 INNADIH
+456 INDADIH
-463 IIQKMSGYIDP
+463 TIRKMSGYIDP

-564 QSGAFFGCGS
+564 QSGAFFGCAS

-600 LTLQEGTTDIWDYAF
+600 LTLQEGITDIWDYAF

-623 ITLPSTLGIICDA
+623 ITLPSTLGTICDA
-636 AFANCNSLKS
+636 AFYRCNSLKS

-677 SMYNYQCWEEWN
+677 SMYNYKYWKEWN

-695 EFSPTGINGVH
+695 EFSPTGIDGVH
-706 SAAERREVERY
+706 SATERREVERY
-717 DTSGRRQTSPTKG
+717 DTSGRRLTSPTKG

>member
-1 MIPMRKKTTPS
+1 MRKKSTPS

-229 IDIPYTTE
+229 IDIPHTTE

-256 YSLNNMGI
+256 YSLNGMGI

-277 IPKNIRYISDYTFY
+277 IPKDIRYISDYTF
-291 GCTSLT
+291 
-297 SVEMPLTV
+297 
-305 TSIGRQAFYGCTALV
+305 
-320 RQDIPS
+320 
-326 NVTEIGSEAFC
+326 
-337 GCSRLIDLTIPS
+337 
-349 GIKSIGEKAFK
+349 
-360 DCNALTTLYA
+360 
-370 LGASPIAI
+370 
-378 TSNTFENV
+378 
-386 NKCTLYVPQG
+386 
-396 SRQEYWLKDGW
+396 
-407 GDLNRVAEFDPEALI
+407 
-422 TEPVS
+422 
-427 VHVQTAGTLHNMLD
+427 
-441 SFRKYRI
+441 
-448 QNLKVTGN
+448 
-456 INNADIH
+456 
-463 IIQKMSGYIDP
+463 II
-474 GAYMRYDGRLQHLDL
+474 
-489 SGATIVTDD
+489 
-498 WDFATCRLTSVALP
+498 
-512 TGLTAIPNQAFAEC
+512 
-526 NELESAPIPQG
+526 
-537 VTSIGYDA
+537 
-545 FGNCHKLASITLP
+545 
-558 AGLTNL
+558 
-564 QSGAFFGCGS
+564 
-574 LTSIV
+574 
-579 IPSGVKVIEGKTF
+579 
-592 SYCTGLKS
+592 
-600 LTLQEGTTDIWDYAF
+600 
-615 TDCTLLTT
+615 
-623 ITLPSTLGIICDA
+623 
-636 AFANCNSLKS
+636 CNSLKS

-677 SMYNYQCWEEWN
+677 SMYNYQCWEEWY

-695 EFSPTGINGVH
+695 EFSPTGISGVH

-717 DTSGRRQTSPTKG
+717 DTSGRRLPSPTKG

>member
-1 MIPMRKKTTPS
+1 MRKKSTPS

-65 IECLRLTGMLNI
+65 IECLRLKGMLNI

-171 DDAFIFCRS
+171 DDAFIFCQS

-188 SVQKIGLRA
+188 SVQKIDLRA
-197 FFGCS
+197 FLGCS

-277 IPKNIRYISDYTFY
+277 IPKNIRYISDYTF
-291 GCTSLT
+291 LI
-297 SVEMPLTV
+297 LQL
-305 TSIGRQAFYGCTALV
+305 IG
-320 RQDIPS
+320 
-326 NVTEIGSEAFC
+326 
-337 GCSRLIDLTIPS
+337 
-349 GIKSIGEKAFK
+349 
-360 DCNALTTLYA
+360 
-370 LGASPIAI
+370 
-378 TSNTFENV
+378 
-386 NKCTLYVPQG
+386 
-396 SRQEYWLKDGW
+396 
-407 GDLNRVAEFDPEALI
+407 
-422 TEPVS
+422 
-427 VHVQTAGTLHNMLD
+427 
-441 SFRKYRI
+441 
-448 QNLKVTGN
+448 
-456 INNADIH
+456 IH
-463 IIQKMSGYIDP
+463 I
-474 GAYMRYDGRLQHLDL
+474 RL
-489 SGATIVTDD
+489 
-498 WDFATCRLTSVALP
+498 
-512 TGLTAIPNQAFAEC
+512 
-526 NELESAPIPQG
+526 
-537 VTSIGYDA
+537 
-545 FGNCHKLASITLP
+545 
-558 AGLTNL
+558 
-564 QSGAFFGCGS
+564 
-574 LTSIV
+574 
-579 IPSGVKVIEGKTF
+579 
-592 SYCTGLKS
+592 
-600 LTLQEGTTDIWDYAF
+600 
-615 TDCTLLTT
+615 
-623 ITLPSTLGIICDA
+623 
-636 AFANCNSLKS
+636 
-646 IYALNPQGIGIK
+646 
-658 GKPFEEY
+658 
-665 TQSQCTLYVPEG
+665 
-677 SMYNYQCWEEWN
+677 
-689 AFNHIV
+689 
-695 EFSPTGINGVH
+695 
-706 SAAERREVERY
+706 
-717 DTSGRRQTSPTKG
+717 
-730 LNIVRFNDGTTRKVM
+730 
-745 K
+745 